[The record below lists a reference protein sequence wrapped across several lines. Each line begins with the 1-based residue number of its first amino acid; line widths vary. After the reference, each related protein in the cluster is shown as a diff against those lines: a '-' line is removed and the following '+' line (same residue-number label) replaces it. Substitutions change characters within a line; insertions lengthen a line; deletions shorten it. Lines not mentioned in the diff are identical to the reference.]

1 MAVTFFYGMSGTF
14 KGTTINSILNSGQ
27 DYVAVKSM
35 IKPWKDLEQGIFN
48 GLIDYNDLNYAL
60 LHLCILKHEID
71 KKAAENI
78 LVERGVSDM
87 FYFMLRNNPELNI
100 ESEVIQ
106 NAVIKEEELC
116 KDLGIKKIL
125 LVQKDLEFIE
135 NNVLNDLFRKA
146 TFPGGLNQY
155 LKNQEDYVEFTK
167 MFNSSVSVIEI
178 KDAYKYLDEL

>member
-1 MAVTFFYGMSGTF
+1 
-14 KGTTINSILNSGQ
+14 
-27 DYVAVKSM
+27 
-35 IKPWKDLEQGIFN
+35 
-48 GLIDYNDLNYAL
+48 
-60 LHLCILKHEID
+60 
-71 KKAAENI
+71 
-78 LVERGVSDM
+78 M

-135 NNVLNDLFRKA
+135 NNVLNDPFRKA